1 MESPSGRGAIWRI
14 GFSIVTT
21 MIWLVFILYW
31 IGFLWGRFE
40 VGQNVTSLCIS
51 SVVFAGVNALVW
63 TIWPARRTKREGD

>member
-1 MESPSGRGAIWRI
+1 MEKPSGRGAIGRI

-40 VGQNVTSLCIS
+40 VGQNVASLCIS

-63 TIWPARRTKREGD
+63 AIWPARRTKRQGD